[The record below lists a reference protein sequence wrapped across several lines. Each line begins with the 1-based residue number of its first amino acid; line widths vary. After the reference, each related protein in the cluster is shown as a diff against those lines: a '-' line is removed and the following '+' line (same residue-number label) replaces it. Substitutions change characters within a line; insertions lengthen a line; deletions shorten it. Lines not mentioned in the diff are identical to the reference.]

1 MALWLYWLFYAAA
14 LGTATC
20 YAAYKAALVQR
31 TLAAVARRG
40 LRGLVHDITDDSK
53 GCTVTRT
60 ESGALVKAS
69 LACSWHAT
77 CMLLTYVLLCTYRE
91 VYCLQVCVLSMPPFQ
106 TGRWAELI
114 ICT

>member
-1 MALWLYWLFYAAA
+1 MLWLYWLGYAAA
-14 LGTATC
+14 FGTATC

-40 LRGLVHDITDDSK
+40 LRGLVHDVTDDSK
-53 GCTVTRT
+53 GCTITRT

-69 LACSWHAT
+69 LARCWQVT
-77 CMLLTYVLLCTYRE
+77 CMLLTYVALCTYQDL
-91 VYCLQVCVLSMPPFQ
+91 YCLQVCDLSMPPFQ
-106 TGRWAELI
+106 IGCWAESI